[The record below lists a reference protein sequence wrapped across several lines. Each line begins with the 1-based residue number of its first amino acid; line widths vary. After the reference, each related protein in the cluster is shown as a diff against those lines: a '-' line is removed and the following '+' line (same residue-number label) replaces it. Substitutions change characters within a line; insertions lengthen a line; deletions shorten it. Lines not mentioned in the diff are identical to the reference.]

1 MAQQINLCTPIL
13 LTQKRY
19 FSAQTMVQALAVFVV
34 LGGGLC
40 GYWVWSLNT
49 ASEGFK
55 KTLATQSR
63 ELESLQSAIKQGKA
77 GVGPVEAAVAQD
89 LQARRAELLQR
100 EKLLQELQR
109 GLFQP
114 GWGHAARL
122 QLVAESIPRQV
133 WVTEVKADDSQLDVS
148 GFTLEPAALNDWV
161 AKLAASQLLQG
172 QKLATVKVE
181 NASAA
186 TIKAVS
192 GVAGAVSPATSTAVP
207 AASAASARTSP
218 MPVAPRPVWSFSLVS
233 AVGKPVV
240 ATGGKP

>member
-40 GYWVWSLNT
+40 AYWVWSLNT

-77 GVGPVEAAVAQD
+77 GAGPVAAALTQD
-89 LQARRAELLQR
+89 LQGRRTELLQR
-100 EKLLQELQR
+100 EKLMQELQR

-122 QLVAESIPRQV
+122 QLVAVSIPPQV

-148 GFTLEPAALNDWV
+148 GFTLDPSALNDWV
-161 AKLAASQLLQG
+161 AKLAASPLLKG

-181 NASAA
+181 NASA
-186 TIKAVS
+186 TMIKAVS
-192 GVAGAVSPATSTAVP
+192 GAVAPVLP
-207 AASAASARTSP
+207 AAPPAKLSA
-218 MPVAPRPVWSFSLVS
+218 MPSAPRPVWSFNLVS
-233 AVGKPVV
+233 AVGKP
-240 ATGGKP
+240 AAAAGGKP

>member
-1 MAQQINLCTPIL
+1 MAQQINLFTPIL

-19 FSAQTMVQALAVFVV
+19 LSAQTMVQALAIFVV
-34 LGGGLC
+34 LGGGLYA
-40 GYWVWSLNT
+40 YWVWSLNV
-49 ASEGFK
+49 ASEGFR
-55 KTLATQSR
+55 KTLTTQSR

-77 GVGPVEAAVAQD
+77 GAGPLEVALTQD
-89 LQARRAELLQR
+89 LQARRTELLQR
-100 EKLLQELQR
+100 EKLMRELQR

-122 QLVAESIPRQV
+122 QLVAESIPPQV

-161 AKLAASQLLQG
+161 AKLAASPLLQG

-181 NASAA
+181 SASAA
-186 TIKAVS
+186 MIKAAS
-192 GVAGAVSPATSTAVP
+192 GAAASVLP
-207 AASAASARTSP
+207 AAPPARISA
-218 MPVAPRPVWSFSLVS
+218 MPGAPRPLWSFSLVS
-233 AVGKPVV
+233 AVGKPAA

>member
-1 MAQQINLCTPIL
+1 MAQQINLWTPIV

-19 FSAQTMVQALAVFVV
+19 FSAQSMVQALAVFVL

-40 GYWVWSLNT
+40 AYWVWSLNV

-77 GVGPVEAAVAQD
+77 GVDPGESVLTQD
-89 LQARRAELLQR
+89 LQARRTELLQR
-100 EKLLQELQR
+100 EKLMQELQR

-114 GWGHAARL
+114 GWAHAARL
-122 QLVAESIPRQV
+122 QLVAQSIPPQV
-133 WVTEVKADDSQLDVS
+133 WVTQVKADDSQLDVS

-161 AKLAASQLLQG
+161 GKLAASPLLQG

-181 NASAA
+181 SASA
-186 TIKAVS
+186 TV
-192 GVAGAVSPATSTAVP
+192 PAT
-207 AASAASARTSP
+207 
-218 MPVAPRPVWSFSLVS
+218 PRPVWSFHLVS
-233 AVGKPVV
+233 AVGKPSA

>member
-1 MAQQINLCTPIL
+1 MAQQINLYSPIL

-63 ELESLQSAIKQGKA
+63 ELERLQAAIKQGKA
-77 GVGPVEAAVAQD
+77 GIGPVEAAVTQD
-89 LQARRAELLQR
+89 LQGRRAELLQR

-122 QLVAESIPRQV
+122 QLVAESIPPQV
-133 WVTEVKADDSQLDVS
+133 WVTEVKADDGQLDVS
-148 GFTLEPAALNDWV
+148 GFTLEPAALNEWV
-161 AKLAASQLLQG
+161 ARLAASPLLQG

-186 TIKAVS
+186 TIKEVS
-192 GVAGAVSPATSTAVP
+192 GAAASVLPAAPPAKTSTKPAV
-207 AASAASARTSP
+207 
-218 MPVAPRPVWSFSLVS
+218 PRPVWSFSLVS
-233 AVGKPVV
+233 AVGKPVA